1 MDVVEAINS
10 VETDRNDKPLKY
22 VVIESITVD
31 TKGIDYKEPEKV
43 E

>member
-10 VETDRNDKPLKY
+10 VETKSNDKPLED

-31 TKGIDYKEPEKV
+31 TKGINYKEPEKIQ
-43 E
+43 